1 MDKKATITI
10 DVPNQ
15 PQQQFES
22 ENFVLIAK
30 RGNGCQN
37 TIYINGNTITFLNI
51 VCAMDNAR
59 EKILNY
65 IAEDLGGG
73 RRVTAI
79 KITGTAKEV
88 SFTLQHMAAWFGGKT
103 AVASV
108 PPKSLKA
115 FQSKFYRK
123 EVTTNGNTRY

>member
-22 ENFVLIAK
+22 ENFVLIVK
-30 RGNGCQN
+30 RAEGCQN
-37 TIYINGNTITFLNI
+37 TIYINGNTITVVNLL
-51 VCAMDNAR
+51 CAMGDTR
-59 EKILNY
+59 KKILNY
-65 IAEDLGGG
+65 ITEGLGGG

-88 SFTLQHMAAWFGGKT
+88 SFTLRHMAAWFGGKT
-103 AVASV
+103 AVASI

-123 EVTTNGNTRY
+123 EVATNGNTRY